1 MEISQI
7 KQQLGIGQVLSYYGL
22 KPDRNGMLCCPFHS
36 DKTPSLQVYGKT
48 NSFCCFSS
56 NCQAG
61 SGDVIDFIQL
71 KEGSNKH
78 EALLKATE
86 LANGSTRPASNDLP
100 RQAVI
105 GKFWQSSQKSLQG
118 SNRAREYATGRNL
131 DWQAL
136 EVGFCSS
143 KLADS
148 WNANLKQNAE
158 QYGLLHKRSTGSKLE
173 PRLKDCLVFP
183 LKNKDGQPVSFYG
196 RSILASEARHFY
208 LKDRQGLYPSY
219 PASTTTKLI
228 LTESI
233 VDAATLWQQ
242 ESIQNQYSVLA
253 LYGTNGLNAEHIKAI
268 QDLAQLEEIILFM
281 DGDEAGKVAA
291 EKHSQTLAALLHP
304 DRSPGQAPIKISQV
318 QTPENEDIN
327 SLLEAHSPDIYT
339 HLLENRK
346 LFSSEEKIEEPIK
359 ETVSQS
365 PLQADQYGLRYT
377 TQVASYR
384 ISGKLPPALDSLK
397 VSLAIEALD
406 NNRKHRSKPD
416 LYEDKQ
422 VARTA
427 REASEKLNLPL
438 HELQYDLEELTD
450 LLESYRQEKLDK
462 PHTQISEP
470 GISSAIVQ
478 KAIELLKKPDL
489 LNQLNRLIEQA
500 GVVGEEKA
508 RLFLLPITLS
518 ARTKKPLHALIQGSS
533 GSGKTH
539 LLSMLS
545 SFFAEHQ
552 KEHFTRVTDS
562 SLYNWGPY
570 DLQHKILFLE
580 DLDGL
585 KEEALFAF
593 RELQSRGQISSST
606 SVKDEQGNISAQ
618 AKTVYGPIASLACT
632 TKGEVYEDNMS
643 RCFLVAVDESKQQTA
658 RIIDYQNKKAAGLI
672 DSRQEEQAR
681 QLIQVA
687 LQQIK
692 PIEVLNPYATKL
704 TLPEAAHKQRRL
716 NELYQSYVQQLT
728 LLHQHQRQKD
738 NQGRL
743 ITTKEDLKQAANLM
757 FDTILLKVD
766 ELNGPLRQFFE
777 DLKSL
782 VKDKAGRPG
791 LDPGTQEFSQREV
804 RQALRISKTQLH
816 RFLWELIELE
826 YVQQSGGYANRGYRY
841 RISYWDSLEALK
853 AQIKNHIDNQ
863 LEKL

>member
-7 KQQLGIGQVLSYYGL
+7 KQQLPIGQVLSYYGL
-22 KPDRNGMLCCPFHS
+22 KPDRNGMLNCPFHQ

-56 NCQAG
+56 NCSAG
-61 SGDVIDFIQL
+61 TGDVIDFIQL
-71 KEGSNKH
+71 KEGSSKH
-78 EALLKATE
+78 QALVKATE
-86 LANGSTRPASNDLP
+86 LASVPGPAPGTDQGLP
-100 RQAVI
+100 RQAVL

-118 SNRAREYATGRNL
+118 SNRAREYASSRNL
-131 DWQAL
+131 DWQQL

-148 WNANLKQNAE
+148 WNSNLKQSAE
-158 QYGLLHKRSTGSKLE
+158 RYGLLHKRTTGGKLE

-183 LKNKDGQPVSFYG
+183 LKNKEGQPVSFYG
-196 RSILASEARHFY
+196 RSILATEANPSAGRHFY
-208 LKDRQGLYPSY
+208 LKDRQGLYPNY
-219 PASTTTKLI
+219 PKDDTNKLI

-233 VDAATLWQQ
+233 IDAATLWQQ
-242 ESIQNQYSVLA
+242 ESIQNKYGILA
-253 LYGTNGLNAEHIKAI
+253 LYGTNGLNSEHIKAI
-268 QDLAQLEEIILFM
+268 ADLPQLEEIILFM
-281 DGDEAGKVAA
+281 DGDEAGKAAA
-291 EKHSQTLAALLHP
+291 EKHRQTLQALLP
-304 DRSPGQAPIKISQV
+304 AIKISQV
-318 QTPENEDIN
+318 QTPENEDVN
-327 SLLEAHSPDIYT
+327 SLLEAHSPEVYN
-339 HLLENRK
+339 HLLENRIF
-346 LFSSEEKIEEPIK
+346 FSSKEIAPDEAVETRPEPA
-359 ETVSQS
+359 ETEPEPTT

-377 TQVASYR
+377 TEVASYR
-384 ISGKLPPALDSLK
+384 ISGKLPVALDSLK

-406 NNRKHRSKPD
+406 SPRKYRSKPD

-422 VARTA
+422 VSRIA
-427 REASEKLNLPL
+427 REASEKLNLPV
-438 HELQYDLEELTD
+438 HELQHDLEELTD
-450 LLESYRQEKLDK
+450 LLESYRQAQLDK
-462 PHTQISEP
+462 PNTHTTEP
-470 GISSAIVQ
+470 GVSSAIVQ
-478 KAIELLKKPDL
+478 KAVELLKKPDL
-489 LNQLNRLIEQA
+489 LSQLNNLIEQA

-545 SFFAEHQ
+545 SFYSAHQ

-632 TKGEVYEDNMS
+632 TRGEVYEDNMS
-643 RCFLVAVDESKQQTA
+643 RCFLVAVDESKAQTA
-658 RIIDYQNKKAAGLI
+658 RIIEYQNRKAAGLI

-692 PIEVLNPYATKL
+692 PLPVLNPYATKL

-728 LLHQHQRQKD
+728 LLHQYQRQKD
-738 NQGRL
+738 SQGRL
-743 ITTKEDLKQAANLM
+743 VTTKEDLRQAADLM

-777 DLKSL
+777 QLKDLI
-782 VKDKAGRPG
+782 KDKA
-791 LDPGTQEFSQREV
+791 QEFSQREV

-816 RFLWELIELE
+816 RFLHELMQLE
-826 YVQQSGGYANRGYRY
+826 YIQLSGGYGNRGYRY
-841 RISYWDSLEALK
+841 KISYWDSLEVLK
-853 AQIKNHIDNQ
+853 SQIKTHIDSQ
-863 LEKL
+863 LAKL